1 MMCFQGPQICYALV
15 TSEALLDLVTQKL
28 YFSQFFPRFFV
39 RLRRICLCAMLILNI
54 DVCSLL
60 VRIDCVAVKPE

>member
-15 TSEALLDLVTQKL
+15 TSEAQKAV
-28 YFSQFFPRFFV
+28 FQSIFPRFFV
-39 RLRRICLCAMLILNI
+39 RLRRICLCAMYLILNI

-60 VRIDCVAVKPE
+60 VRIDGVAVKPE